1 MATVREILIS
11 RLRPKI
17 RDDLTWAALASLING
32 LSAPKKAE
40 MLNAAKASNGCALGN
55 RIVAAVNA
63 KIEADSA
70 AEADTM
76 LADGSLSAAD
86 LERID

>member
-17 RDDLTWAALASLING
+17 RDDLTWSGLASLING

-40 MLNAAKASNGCALGN
+40 MLNAAKASNGCVLGN

-63 KIEADSA
+63 KIEADAA